1 MQNLKWMRLF
11 TIFYCLF
18 MSYGLYIHIPFC
30 RSRCPYCDFAFVVR
44 QTHLAQQ
51 YSKAIIRELRTQLD
65 QLGTKPLFD
74 TLYFGGGTPSHIP
87 ANDLTQIIQSVPN
100 LHTKA
105 EITVEANPGDQAS
118 FEALKHAGVNRLSL
132 GIQALTDRA
141 LKALGRFHN
150 TQDALDAFYTA
161 RNVGFCNI
169 GIDLIFGA
177 PNQTR
182 EEWQGILQTAIDL
195 HPEHISVY
203 GLTIEPNTN
212 FDRRFQK
219 HQLPLPTETSQSD
232 MYLDAIDR
240 LAAANYEHYEISN
253 FARPTFESRHNQ
265 SYWDGKPYLGLGLS
279 AHSFINNKRIW
290 NITDLHAYMQSVEDT
305 GLAIASSETIDP
317 DKQLLE
323 TIMLG
328 LRRKTG
334 LDVHLLEHHA
344 PTPLQKLLKHNLLE
358 HHQNR
363 IRLTRKGLLVADAVC
378 TELVK
383 AL

>member
-1 MQNLKWMRLF
+1 
-11 TIFYCLF
+11 
-18 MSYGLYIHIPFC
+18 MSFGLYIHIPFC
-30 RSRCPYCDFAFVVR
+30 RSKCPYCDFAFVVR
-44 QTHLAQQ
+44 QTHLAKQ
-51 YSKAIIRELRTQLD
+51 YSKAIVRELQTQLAI
-65 QLGTKPLFD
+65 LNVEPIFN
-74 TLYFGGGTPSHIP
+74 TLYFGGGTPSHISP
-87 ANDLTQIIQSVPN
+87 QYIAQIIEAVPN
-100 LHTKA
+100 LHKET

-118 FEALKHAGVNRLSL
+118 FEALKQAGVNRLSL

-150 TQDALDAFYTA
+150 TQDALDAFHTA
-161 RNVGFCNI
+161 RRVGFDNM

-182 EEWQGILQTAIDL
+182 QEWQEILQKAIDL
-195 HPEHISVY
+195 NPEHISVY
-203 GLTIEPNTN
+203 GLTIEPDTN

-232 MYLDAIDR
+232 MYLDAIDQ
-240 LAAANYEHYEISN
+240 LTKANYEHYEISN
-253 FARPTFESRHNQ
+253 FARPTFASRHNQ
-265 SYWDGKPYLGLGLS
+265 SYWEGKPYLGLGLS

-290 NITDLHAYMQSVEDT
+290 NITDLQAYMQSVQNT
-305 GLAIASSETIDP
+305 GLAIASSETIDS

-334 LDVHLLEHHA
+334 LDVNLLKKHT
-344 PTPLQKLLKHNLLE
+344 PIPLQHLLKHNMLE
-358 HHQNR
+358 NHQNR